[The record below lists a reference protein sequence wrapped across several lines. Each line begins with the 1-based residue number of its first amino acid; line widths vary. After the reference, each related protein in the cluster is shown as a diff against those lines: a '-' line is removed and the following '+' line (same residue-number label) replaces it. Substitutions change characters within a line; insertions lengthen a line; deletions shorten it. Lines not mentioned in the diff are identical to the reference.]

1 MRATKFSIK
10 KEFFPIEIISFIYMA
25 ITAVFILLFWNL
37 IKDGTAGELLL
48 TRLFF
53 IAVIGGLYWIN
64 KYTNAPIV
72 PVLRQIIPLGFIIH
86 FYPETY
92 YFNNVIFAE
101 YLDPTFIHLDQI
113 IFGTQPSTVFSE
125 IMPYAWF
132 NELMNFAYCTYFF
145 TIAGI
150 VFYLLFRNK
159 DAAFRATFIML
170 CSFFIYYIL
179 FIILPVAGPQFY
191 VFDHDTALPSH
202 GPMRELL
209 LFFHAMGE
217 QPTGAV
223 PSSHIGIM
231 TIYMTLLWQNGRKL
245 FWWILPLSFLLMLST
260 VYIRAH
266 YAVDVLL
273 GFATAPFI
281 FLFSNW
287 CWKKFNEFNRC
298 KK

>member
-1 MRATKFSIK
+1 
-10 KEFFPIEIISFIYMA
+10 MA
-25 ITAVFILLFWNL
+25 ITAIYILLFWNS
-37 IKDGTAGELLL
+37 IKENTAGQLLL
-48 TRLFF
+48 TRLLFAA
-53 IAVIGGLYWIN
+53 IIGGLYWWHRYSNWHVIS
-64 KYTNAPIV
+64 
-72 PVLRQIIPLGFIIH
+72 VLRKIIPLGFIIH

-92 YFNNVIFAE
+92 YLNNVIFTE
-101 YLDPTFIHLDQI
+101 YLDPVFISLDQT
-113 IFGTQPSTVFSE
+113 IFCTQPSTIFSE
-125 IMPYAWF
+125 ALPYAWF

-159 DAAFRATFIML
+159 DTAFRAAFIML

-191 VFDHDTALPSH
+191 VFDHDSALPVL
-202 GPMRELL
+202 GPMRKLL

-245 FWWILPLSFLLMLST
+245 FWWILPISFLLMLST

-266 YAVDVLL
+266 YAIDVLL
-273 GFATAPFI
+273 GFATAPII

-287 CWKKFNEFNRC
+287 CWKKLNYFNRC
-298 KK
+298 K